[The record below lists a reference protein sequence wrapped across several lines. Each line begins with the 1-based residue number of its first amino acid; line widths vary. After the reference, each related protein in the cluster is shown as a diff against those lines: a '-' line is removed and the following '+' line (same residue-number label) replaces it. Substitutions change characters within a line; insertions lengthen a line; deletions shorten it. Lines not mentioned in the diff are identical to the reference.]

1 MGFKRLLLALGVAL
15 LLPIATMA
23 SAENIT
29 FTIENESDFDIQIEF
44 YSQDRSH
51 AWPGGDQAYNLS
63 SGADNAYRLECR
75 DGEKICYGAWV
86 KGKSST
92 YWGVGLNNKYTC
104 ESCCQRCG
112 EANLSKRLT
121 NPE

>member
-15 LLPIATMA
+15 FLPIATIA
-23 SAENIT
+23 SAQTIT
-29 FTIENESDFDIQIEF
+29 FNLENESDYDIQIEF

-51 AWPGGDQAYNLS
+51 AWPGGDQAYNLA
-63 SGADNAYRLECR
+63 SGKENEYRLQCR

-92 YWGVGLNNKYTC
+92 YWGVGLQNKQAC
-104 ESCCQRCG
+104 ESCCQTCG
-112 EANLSKRLT
+112 EGNLSKRLT

>member
-1 MGFKRLLLALGVAL
+1 MGPKRLLLALGVAL
-15 LLPIATMA
+15 LIPIASIA
-23 SAENIT
+23 SAEDIT
-29 FTIENESDFDIQIEF
+29 FGINNDSDHDIQIEF

-63 SGADNAYRLECR
+63 AGDENSYKLSCR
-75 DGEKICYGAWV
+75 SGEKICYGAWV

-92 YWGVGLNNKYTC
+92 YWGVGLNNKQSC
-104 ESCCQRCG
+104 SACCQTCG
-112 EANLSKRLT
+112 DGDLKRTLT